1 MLVGIFDLVWLLIE
15 LIAKL
20 LIKLFKLFKKK

>member
-1 MLVGIFDLVWLLIE
+1 MDMLFGIFDLVWELIE

-20 LIKLFKLFKKK
+20 LIKLFKKE

>member
-1 MLVGIFDLVWLLIE
+1 MYMLFGIFDLVWELIE

-20 LIKLFKLFKKK
+20 LIKLFKKE